1 VRVEL
6 HQLVELLARV
16 ELFSTLDVRVIR
28 QVAEQSTQRVVPGGT
43 TIFVQEELGDRMFV
57 LAAGSVRLLL
67 RSPQGNVVE
76 LVRHWPPAIFGE
88 VALLDGGPRTASAE
102 AVERSTLIVVTRE
115 QFLRL
120 LRLDQQVADAMLRSL
135 GTMVRRTTR
144 QVSDLVFLDIQGRVA
159 RQLLQLAD
167 SAAAVIATP
176 RVTQGELANMV
187 GGARQSVNLAL
198 RGLEKRGYIRMVGGM
213 IRILDPEA
221 LQRRAGQ

>member
-1 VRVEL
+1 VDL

-16 ELFSTLDVRVIR
+16 ELFSTLDMRVIH
-28 QVAEQSTQRVVPGGT
+28 QIAEQSPQRVVPRGT
-43 TIFVQEELGDRMFV
+43 TIFVQDEPGDRMFV
-57 LAAGSVRLLL
+57 LAAGAVRLVV

-76 LVRHWPPAIFGE
+76 LVRHRPPAVFGE

-102 AVERSTLIVVTRE
+102 AVERSTLLVVTRE
-115 QFLRL
+115 EFIRL
-120 LRLDQQVADAMLRSL
+120 LRLDRQMADAMLRSL

-167 SAAAVIATP
+167 AADADISTP

-187 GGARQSVNLAL
+187 GGARQTVNLAL
-198 RGLEKRGYIRMVGGM
+198 RGLEERGYIRMVGRT
-213 IRILDPEA
+213 IQVLDPAA
-221 LQRRAGQ
+221 LRRRAGQ